1 LVDRGRAP
9 LKDLR
14 GSALDGSAYARSS
27 AQKVKVDEKLQREI
41 EALGCSPAESKRL
54 LELIAKETAALVA

>member
-1 LVDRGRAP
+1 MGAYRRGI
-9 LKDLR
+9 
-14 GSALDGSAYARSS
+14 S
-27 AQKVKVDEKLQREI
+27 DEKLQREI